1 MPNGDHAHLLDFDRR
16 TTARVHQLPI
26 RGSLPARNARTLQNN
41 TRHRRQRH
49 HEYTPRLAPICIFS
63 LVLLRHLHPGCL
75 MAAGA
80 STDATVAPQTQSE
93 LPVDS
98 MNAPQT
104 ANGSGID
111 SASNAGEKRS
121 QEPGASWRAGEQ
133 QVLPQNRLFIV
144 VFALMLTTFLAALDQ
159 VCPYFALSFSICIT
173 WATHEFYVIR
183 PLWRLHFQRL

>member
-1 MPNGDHAHLLDFDRR
+1 
-16 TTARVHQLPI
+16 
-26 RGSLPARNARTLQNN
+26 
-41 TRHRRQRH
+41 
-49 HEYTPRLAPICIFS
+49 
-63 LVLLRHLHPGCL
+63 

-93 LPVDS
+93 LPVDN

-159 VCPYFALSFSICIT
+159 VCLYFAPSLTVCSAS
-173 WATHEFYVIR
+173 VSSG
-183 PLWRLHFQRL
+183 PLTKLMSLDHCGDCTSNDRRQAGRWK